1 MVMNKGQKNR
11 KVMSLLELV
20 EVLDKLD
27 RGGSV
32 FHKLCEI
39 LVY

>member
-1 MVMNKGQKNR
+1 MVTNKGQKNR

-27 RGGSV
+27 TGGPV
-32 FHKLCEI
+32 FQKMCEV
-39 LVY
+39 LVF